1 MLQWLRFVIFP
12 ELRGV
17 PVEQRTKLMGA
28 AVLRAMTD
36 FQVHVAGLA
45 CSLCAG
51 LGAIAGGRLITGV
64 LHSDPLRFFG
74 GLITGAIV
82 GGAIGGAIYA
92 TVLLARTRPRMRA
105 ASSAAAGKTAAP
117 R

>member
-1 MLQWLRFVIFP
+1 MLQWLRLVIFP

-17 PVEQRTKLMGA
+17 QPEQRTKLMGA

-36 FQVHVAGLA
+36 VHVYVAGLA

-74 GLITGAIV
+74 GLVTGAVV
-82 GGAIGGAIYA
+82 GGVIGGMIYA
-92 TVLLARTRPRMRA
+92 TVLLARTRPRVRA
-105 ASSAAAGKTAAP
+105 ALSAAASKAEAP